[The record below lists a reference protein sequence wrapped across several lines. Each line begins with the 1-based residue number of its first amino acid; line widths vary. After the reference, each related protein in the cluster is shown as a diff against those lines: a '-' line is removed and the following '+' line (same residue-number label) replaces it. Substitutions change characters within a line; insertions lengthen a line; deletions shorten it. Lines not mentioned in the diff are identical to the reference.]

1 MRHMP
6 TEEVGLVTVKLD
18 VNIKRLE
25 TRLSRLSQASKGTLD
40 TRSPEAV
47 VSFLIN
53 NWYDVIDGYTV
64 TAELDAFIQEFYNCD
79 ECAIN
84 SDLGGCID
92 VSADMPSIMRDEVFV
107 NYKLTYTDALEVAYE
122 TNGEDP
128 YEDLEMS
135 AEDYLRDE
143 FDAAPKPDGVEISYT
158 YEVAGV

>member
-1 MRHMP
+1 MHHPP
-6 TEEVGLVTVKLD
+6 TEEVGLVSVILD

-25 TRLSRLSQASKGTLD
+25 TSLSQLSQASHGKLD

-47 VSFLIN
+47 ISFLID
-53 NWYDVIDGYTV
+53 NWYDVIEGHKV
-64 TAELDAFIQEFYNCD
+64 KNELDAFIQAFYDCD

-84 SDLGGCID
+84 SDLGEYVD
-92 VSADMPSIMRDEVFV
+92 VAADMPSIASGELFV
-107 NYKLTYTDALEVAYE
+107 NYKLKYDDARDVPYE

-135 AEDYLRDE
+135 AEEFLRDE

-158 YEVAGV
+158 YEVASV